1 MALSAFSDKMHQPTD
16 EDLRSTLGAAHAP
29 WIRLIELVSTR
40 ISPITQL
47 WGFTSASFGWSL
59 RLRHKERVILYM
71 TPCDGHFLA
80 SFALGEKA
88 VKEANA
94 AKLPKTLLSAIDAAP
109 RYAEG
114 RGLRIQVKQSR
125 QVPSLAA
132 LAEIKHRN

>member
-1 MALSAFSDKMHQPTD
+1 
-16 EDLRSTLGAAHAP
+16 
-29 WIRLIELVSTR
+29 
-40 ISPITQL
+40 
-47 WGFTSASFGWSL
+47 
-59 RLRHKERVILYM
+59 M

-88 VKEANA
+88 VKEAHA